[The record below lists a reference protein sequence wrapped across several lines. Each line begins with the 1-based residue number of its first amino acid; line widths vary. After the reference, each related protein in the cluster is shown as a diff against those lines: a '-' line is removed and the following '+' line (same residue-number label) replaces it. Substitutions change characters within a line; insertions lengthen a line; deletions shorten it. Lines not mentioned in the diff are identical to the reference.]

1 MKKRNIVIIAITVIL
16 VAVAVVLL
24 LNNRRSTF
32 DKETNDF
39 MVADTASICKVFI
52 ADMNNNTVLL
62 ERTDDGWVLN
72 NSYRA
77 HQAKINQLF
86 NTLTKMSVRQPVS
99 KAAHDGV
106 VKRLASTGVKV
117 EVYQN
122 IYAIDLGKVKLFP
135 RVKRTKTFYVGDT
148 TPDNMGTYMLS
159 EGAERAMVVYIK
171 NFRGYLSSRFSP
183 LAGNWRDHT
192 IFHTSLANI
201 QSLRVEFEETPEQN
215 FEIESIGRHD
225 YQVRQLSNNQHIE
238 FDTIRVLNLLTSFN
252 DLRFESLLT
261 SGNFSQE
268 RFDSIISL
276 PHLHTITLTTAN
288 GNTTW
293 MKTFQKMLTEADF
306 NTQLSEQYNQDV
318 DHDRLYA
325 QVNNGND
332 LALIQYYVFGK
343 LFKPLD
349 YYRFGAAPE
358 PEKQSW
364 FEELDNK

>member
-1 MKKRNIVIIAITVIL
+1 MKRKNLIILLITIVL

-24 LNNRRSTF
+24 VNNRRSTF
-32 DKETNDF
+32 DKEANDF

-62 ERTDDGWVLN
+62 ERTADGWTLN
-72 NSYRA
+72 HDYRA
-77 HQAKINQLF
+77 HQSKINQLF
-86 NTLTKMSVRQPVS
+86 NTLAKMSVRQPVA

-106 VKRLASTGVKV
+106 VKRLASNGVKV
-117 EVYQN
+117 EVYQDVYTIN
-122 IYAIDLGKVKLFP
+122 IGKLKLFP

-192 IFHTSLANI
+192 IFQTTLANI
-201 QSLRVEFEETPEQN
+201 KSLKVEFEGEPEQD
-215 FEIESIGRHD
+215 FEIESVGRHD
-225 YQVRQLSNNQHIE
+225 YQVRQLATNQLVA

-261 SGNFSQE
+261 TGNFSQQ
-268 RFDSIISL
+268 RFDSIINL
-276 PHLHTITLTTAN
+276 PHLHTITLTTTN
-288 GNTTW
+288 NTQVW

-306 NTQLSEQYNQDV
+306 NTTLSEQYNTDI

-332 LALIQYYVFGK
+332 LVLIQYYVFGK

-349 YYRFGAAPE
+349 YYRFGALPE
-358 PEKQSW
+358 PDKPSRFVEIT
-364 FEELDNK
+364 E